1 MALIDRKRFF
11 LYLGL
16 FLTLIWTI
24 LVAAYIGA
32 EIGWGVL
39 AQVTPGEQGG
49 LLAGYAGV
57 LAFLWVFLTF
67 LKRDRQLAA
76 HMASLEAELH
86 RLRDPLGE
94 SDAKTAG
101 LAEALRKRVE
111 LVEAATTL
119 ADSQLAKATALLE
132 SQSQG
137 IVAAAAKVTQEV
149 ELAKQGLSQQR
160 GQLEDQ
166 SNQATRLLRQQMESM
181 TAAAAEMMQRVE
193 AELAEK
199 AAAANRLFEGLVEQ
213 GQKLQGQM
221 QTQLTQLSRAAS
233 EAGRTSDWLRES
245 LKGQSSE
252 AEAVAERIAGEA
264 ATMITALSGASEIL
278 TVASGKAG
286 AEVAE
291 VSTRL
296 EEEAR
301 RIAEATNQ
309 ATASLTGLLG
319 EASTRLTGLSGDIDA
334 ATAQATT
341 VAEAYHLRA
350 QELGET
356 VERERAR
363 IEAAGQVLRTEA
375 QSILAA
381 VAEAYRR
388 RETDFAAAS
397 ERERERID
405 NTGAVMREEAASM
418 LASVAEAY
426 HQHGIELQQATE
438 RERGRIVQ
446 ISEVMKAE
454 AGLII
459 EAVSEA
465 YRRGSADL
473 AATSERERQR
483 MAASAEALRADVEG
497 LRLLIAG
504 TLTKEHELAEIFRD
518 RTDEIGRKIDQN
530 DTRVEALRDSVAEL
544 SRELATA
551 AGEVERR
558 SQEASFAFR
567 DEGQMLIAAAE
578 EATTRATAARTII
591 SGQMAELIAL
601 AERSGELA
609 QNVHDMLVK
618 PIADLNAAAALAE
631 GKAGD
636 ARADVMR
643 LSEEVEAQVR
653 RLLDTAQTLRGEI
666 AGLGGEIEAK
676 SKIMVG
682 AADEAIRNVGGLDA
696 RVEEQAGRMTKVLG
710 EALDRAADLGQL
722 LKTQSETLN
731 RATLAAKAE
740 VEALG
745 DARSRARN
753 ESFLAIAASIVAE
766 LGTLSIDITSLLD
779 SEIPPEVW
787 KRYRSGDRSAFVR
800 RLLNKKDAYLL
811 PALNERYQKDLKLR
825 DLVLRFTGKFEELI
839 ESANKADPDNV
850 LTTAFLTADIGKLYL
865 LIQRNLGKVAAQ

>member
-1 MALIDRKRFF
+1 
-11 LYLGL
+11 
-16 FLTLIWTI
+16 
-24 LVAAYIGA
+24 
-32 EIGWGVL
+32 
-39 AQVTPGEQGG
+39 
-49 LLAGYAGV
+49 
-57 LAFLWVFLTF
+57 
-67 LKRDRQLAA
+67 
-76 HMASLEAELH
+76 
-86 RLRDPLGE
+86 
-94 SDAKTAG
+94 
-101 LAEALRKRVE
+101 
-111 LVEAATTL
+111 
-119 ADSQLAKATALLE
+119 
-132 SQSQG
+132 
-137 IVAAAAKVTQEV
+137 
-149 ELAKQGLSQQR
+149 
-160 GQLEDQ
+160 
-166 SNQATRLLRQQMESM
+166 
-181 TAAAAEMMQRVE
+181 
-193 AELAEK
+193 
-199 AAAANRLFEGLVEQ
+199 
-213 GQKLQGQM
+213 
-221 QTQLTQLSRAAS
+221 
-233 EAGRTSDWLRES
+233 
-245 LKGQSSE
+245 
-252 AEAVAERIAGEA
+252 
-264 ATMITALSGASEIL
+264 
-278 TVASGKAG
+278 
-286 AEVAE
+286 
-291 VSTRL
+291 
-296 EEEAR
+296 
-301 RIAEATNQ
+301 
-309 ATASLTGLLG
+309 
-319 EASTRLTGLSGDIDA
+319 
-334 ATAQATT
+334 
-341 VAEAYHLRA
+341 
-350 QELGET
+350 
-356 VERERAR
+356 
-363 IEAAGQVLRTEA
+363 
-375 QSILAA
+375 
-381 VAEAYRR
+381 
-388 RETDFAAAS
+388 
-397 ERERERID
+397 
-405 NTGAVMREEAASM
+405 M

-483 MAASAEALRADVEG
+483 MAASAEALRTDVEG

-530 DTRVEALRDSVAEL
+530 DTRVEALRDSVSEL
-544 SRELATA
+544 SRELANA

-578 EATTRATAARTII
+578 EATGRATAARTII

-696 RVEEQAGRMTKVLG
+696 RVEEQAGRMSKVLG
-710 EALDRAADLGQL
+710 DALDRAADLGQL

-745 DARSRARN
+745 DARARARN

-779 SEIPPEVW
+779 AEIPPEVW

-811 PALNERYQKDLKLR
+811 PALSERYQKDLKLR
-825 DLVLRFTGKFEELI
+825 DLVLRFTAKFEELI